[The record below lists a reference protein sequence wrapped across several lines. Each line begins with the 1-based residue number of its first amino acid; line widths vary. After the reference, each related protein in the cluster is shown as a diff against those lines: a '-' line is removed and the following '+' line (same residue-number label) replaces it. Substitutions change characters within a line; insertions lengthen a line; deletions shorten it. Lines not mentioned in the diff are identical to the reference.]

1 MCVSCRLAE
10 EELLRES
17 ERARERSEVIGIEG
31 FKKCPVPRAN
41 KRFLINTIVNN
52 IKSNNI
58 NKSRQLKRR
67 KHSQNAPSAKRD
79 KKVVNEKTDLKDI
92 IPKNE
97 GSSKK

>member
-67 KHSQNAPSAKRD
+67 KHSPSAKRD

-92 IPKNE
+92 IKKNE